1 MTSDTLATIMID
13 GVGGKKFES
22 YNNNNNN
29 ELLALWAL

>member
-22 YNNNNNN
+22 YNNNN
-29 ELLALWAL
+29 ELLALWALW